1 MFYIML
7 KIRSQRQMINYQQ
20 QILIGL
26 NNDPKFLKLKL
37 SFFND
42 PDLHKYSKV
51 FFYIYNYI
59 KK

>member
-1 MFYIML
+1 MEIVF

-26 NNDPKFLKLKL
+26 NNGPKFLKL

-59 KK
+59 KKIM